1 MDSTWKKEDAA
12 MKQSEK
18 QLKEAIIKSTKS
30 IKKKYRDLHKE
41 RFTNEEHFREQFKP
55 IIDPLD
61 QFLENK
67 ERLRNSDPI
76 SKNGYPKTIKEIETL
91 EHGAFDESHSP
102 NSVDSSS
109 SRDNFKTVQ
118 TSRRSTNELISLKS
132 LDDCSNI
139 LKTRHHDSRFGIR
152 KVQNKFKMG
161 QHAVTFNDNK
171 ICVRNK
177 NFKLTDGLRNLLFLK
192 EPKTYTENDKNIY
205 KQILLLTDTH
215 KLDIDKISDLKNI
228 KYQEIVKPLF
238 KVGSGIESEYMELN
252 DEINS
257 EYTYWDD
264 PNELVERL
272 RLLISSKSAGHNAH
286 NNEILSIVE
295 ELKEANIIF

>member
-61 QFLENK
+61 QFLGQK
-67 ERLRNSDPI
+67 I
-76 SKNGYPKTIKEIETL
+76 SKNEHTKTTKEIETL
-91 EHGAFDESHSP
+91 EHSAFDESHSP
-102 NSVDSSS
+102 NFDDSSS
-109 SRDNFKTVQ
+109 SRDNFKTVH
-118 TSRRSTNELISLKS
+118 TPRRSTNELISLKS

-139 LKTRHHDSRFGIR
+139 LKTRHHDPRFGIR

-192 EPKTYTENDKNIY
+192 EPKLYTENDKNIY

-215 KLDIDKISDLKNI
+215 KLDIDKISDFKNI
-228 KYQEIVKPLF
+228 KYQEVVKPLF